1 MMISESSPFT
11 HSLSFD
17 DISRIHQP
25 LSPKNNNSDDVTT
38 IFVVG
43 FPEDMAEREF
53 QNIFTFCPGFEAASL
68 KWHCK
73 DQQHNDTQ
81 GKKQMIGFARFKTRL
96 EALESIEI
104 LNGKKIDQEKGIVL
118 KAEMAKKNLHIKRSF
133 NTDTKSSASSSI
145 ISRGETRG
153 NSYDGFSPLP
163 SDLLQ
168 DDTFMDH
175 SLNDSLFTTRSYSFD
190 QNLSFI
196 SRFGLSPLHY
206 HQQQHQHQFINTT
219 TTNTNNSQQHT
230 RYEFKNDAESDPHYY
245 HLSNQELSLPPRM
258 MDGNPPCNTIYVGN
272 LPSITS
278 EDELRAL
285 FSNCKG
291 YRRMCFRTK
300 GPMCFV
306 EFEDILCA
314 SQAIKDL
321 QGYTLSNSA
330 KSGVRLSFSK
340 NPLYIKPVKEPLMSF
355 KQLGNTLMNDNKR
368 HFMF

>member
-1 MMISESSPFT
+1 
-11 HSLSFD
+11 
-17 DISRIHQP
+17 
-25 LSPKNNNSDDVTT
+25 
-38 IFVVG
+38 
-43 FPEDMAEREF
+43 
-53 QNIFTFCPGFEAASL
+53 
-68 KWHCK
+68 
-73 DQQHNDTQ
+73 
-81 GKKQMIGFARFKTRL
+81 
-96 EALESIEI
+96 
-104 LNGKKIDQEKGIVL
+104 
-118 KAEMAKKNLHIKRSF
+118 MAKKNLHIKRSF

-145 ISRGETRG
+145 VSRGETRG

-272 LPSITS
+272 LPSTTS

-340 NPLYIKPVKEPLMSF
+340 NPLYIKPVKESLMSF